1 MFEIASFGAES
12 PAAKQEKKLAQGK
25 APKAKSPKNKAEAH
39 IARQKS
45 LIVDL
50 VKTAQICKKNG
61 IDLSNPSI
69 RAALIAAGGSAT
81 ALAARIGPTK
91 TLKCIQHFT
100 LLAKKHGRYIRH
112 LERNYREMRMFARN
126 LERALGAP
134 MDKPTK
140 KAVEQSAKVGA
151 WGLVLAL
158 AAVGTGAF
166 FVLRQ
171 FSREQENGEVDKTR
185 DEPAKEPTKI
195 KVKLKDAASKTW
207 IPAEKSMKATDSGI
221 TLIYEGDFK
230 GKPFRVETKEGHQPV
245 WSGLAWKVMPNE
257 LVAKI
262 AIPAPSKPKVA
273 GFRSGDIH
281 GKDMQGIESCGA
293 GLEEIVGADPT
304 AARRQLMKSLVNWH
318 KAEHNMGSID
328 YSQVAPAMTVPPG
341 TLAKYRGVRTQMP
354 MDRAFNALV
363 TDRRMPIVWP
373 GSRGGYSYN
382 P

>member
-12 PAAKQEKKLAQGK
+12 PAAKQEKKLAAK
-25 APKAKSPKNKAEAH
+25 KTAPKKVAPKDRQAMRNT
-39 IARQKS
+39 RQKS
-45 LIVDL
+45 LIIDL
-50 VKTAQICKKNG
+50 VKTAQACKKNG
-61 IDLSNPSI
+61 IDLSNPTI
-69 RAALIAAGGSAT
+69 RATLIAAGGSAT
-81 ALAARIGPTK
+81 ALAARIGPKK

-100 LLAKKHGRYIRH
+100 RLADKHGKYIRH
-112 LERNYREMRMFARN
+112 LERNYREMRLFARN

-140 KAVEQSAKVGA
+140 KAVENSAKVGA

-171 FSREQENGEVDKTR
+171 FSKEQENGAADKTK

-195 KVKLKDAASKTW
+195 KVKLKDAAKKAW
-207 IPAEKSMKATDSGI
+207 IPAEKSMKATDTGI

-230 GKPFRVETKEGHQPV
+230 GKPFRVECKEGHQPV
-245 WSGLAWKVMPNE
+245 WSGLRWTCMPNAM
-257 LVAKI
+257 VAKI
-262 AIPAPSKPKVA
+262 AIPEAEKPKVA

-293 GLEEIVGADPT
+293 GLEEIVG
-304 AARRQLMKSLVNWH
+304 K
-318 KAEHNMGSID
+318 ID
-328 YSQVAPAMTVPPG
+328 YSQVAPASMNVPPG
-341 TLAKYRGVRTQMP
+341 TLAQYRGVRSQMP
-354 MDRAFNALV
+354 MDRAFNALA